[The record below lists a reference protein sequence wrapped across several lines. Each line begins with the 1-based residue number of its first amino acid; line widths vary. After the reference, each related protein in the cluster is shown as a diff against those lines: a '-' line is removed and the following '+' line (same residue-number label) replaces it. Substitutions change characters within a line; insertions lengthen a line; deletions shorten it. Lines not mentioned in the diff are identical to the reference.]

1 MEPHHVWI
9 IRRRTLEGSSRG
21 LQWRHVGTLLHEW
34 NKVQVWTLFSQITA
48 WSEGYVLLYEVI
60 FIFFLPSHWS
70 FYIISF
76 QDSFKFT
83 NNAKSFFLEVAER
96 VNVSPFQ
103 VYNKEESPRDS
114 ADDHKPQSPQHV
126 FLTWCQSDI
135 SRMMTWLQRSAGD
148 LLCVAANS
156 AAFEKTLDITES
168 LKLTFKHASGF
179 SHQLISA
186 IIIVH

>member
-1 MEPHHVWI
+1 MGPLEACNGDMLGPSCMNGTRSRCEPCFP
-9 IRRRTLEGSSRG
+9 RSLPDR
-21 LQWRHVGTLLHEW
+21 
-34 NKVQVWTLFSQITA
+34 KVTFFCMKWFLF
-48 WSEGYVLLYEVI
+48 
-60 FIFFLPSHWS
+60 FFLPSHWS

-168 LKLTFKHASGF
+168 LKLTFKHDSGF

>member
-1 MEPHHVWI
+1 METCWDPPAWMEQGPGVNLVFPDHCLIGRLRSFVWSDFYFFFTI
-9 IRRRTLEGSSRG
+9 PLKF
-21 LQWRHVGTLLHEW
+21 LH
-34 NKVQVWTLFSQITA
+34 
-48 WSEGYVLLYEVI
+48 
-60 FIFFLPSHWS
+60 
-70 FYIISF
+70 
-76 QDSFKFT
+76 
-83 NNAKSFFLEVAER
+83 NAKSFFLEVAER
-96 VNVSPFQ
+96 VNASPFQ

-168 LKLTFKHASGF
+168 LKLTFKHDSGF